1 MLAYRKDILLS
12 MWNCEQLV
20 GLKNKEKLPFCVYSM
35 YCLDQLKDLFTLFFL
50 FSCQMI
56 FDSLKWG
63 ALGLVLFFFV
73 CFYVCFIV

>member
-20 GLKNKEKLPFCVYSM
+20 GLKNKEKLPLFCVYSM

-56 FDSLKWG
+56 FDSLNG
-63 ALGLVLFFFV
+63 VLWVWCWFFLFV
-73 CFYVCFIV
+73 FMFVS